1 MIAIVIDDYD
11 SAISHYVNDLG
22 FTLIEDTVLSP
33 EKRWVVVA
41 PSSQGARILLAK
53 AANQAQVAAIGNS
66 TGGRVGFFMY
76 TTNFNETYEGYKSKG
91 IEFIETPRQEA
102 YGQVVV
108 FKDKYGNKWD
118 LIDIYYN
125 EGISKSGDALRAGL
139 LSGLIKQ
146 SGSYFTLE
154 GEKIGQGT
162 EAAKAYLKE
171 HKDVMEKIKKVALEV
186 AKAPAEAE
194 EKE

>member
-11 SAISHYVNDLG
+11 AAISHYVNDLG
-22 FTLIEDTVLSP
+22 FTLIEDTPLTP
-33 EKRWVVVA
+33 EKRWVVVT

-53 AANQAQVAAIGNS
+53 AANAAQVAAIGNS

-76 TTNFNETYEGYKSKG
+76 TTNFNETYESYKSKG

-118 LIDIYYN
+118 LI
-125 EGISKSGDALRAGL
+125 EQK
-139 LSGLIKQ
+139 
-146 SGSYFTLE
+146 
-154 GEKIGQGT
+154 
-162 EAAKAYLKE
+162 
-171 HKDVMEKIKKVALEV
+171 
-186 AKAPAEAE
+186 
-194 EKE
+194 